1 MREAGMNIA
10 VVGGGVAGIVSAW
23 LLSKRHVVTLFE
35 AGNYVGG
42 HTNTVEV
49 PSGPDAGTP
58 VDTGFIVMNDRTY
71 PNLHLFLRRLGVGWR
86 YSDMS
91 FGFHCEETGFQY
103 AGTDWRGLFAQRG
116 NALRPWYFRFLAE
129 IIRFGKVAKQDLEA
143 GALDGITMEEFL
155 RENRFSRRVAR
166 DYVLPMGA
174 AIWSTPA
181 GKMRRFP
188 AETMI
193 RFFDHHGLLD
203 LRDRPRWQ
211 TVVGGSQSYV
221 RAFLAKFPGT
231 VLTSSPVRS
240 IVRDGEGVVVT
251 PARGEAR
258 RFDGVVVASHADQAL
273 RMLSDPTADERRLLG
288 AWRYERNRTVLH
300 TDTSVLP
307 PLRDAWAS
315 WNYTR
320 ERGNDERA
328 HMSMTYDMNRL
339 MGLRTKRRH
348 LVTLNRAGGFREGS
362 VIREFDYEH
371 PLYDRAALDSQ
382 GALPRLQGVRN
393 TWFAGSYFGYGFH
406 EDAVRS
412 AVEVGRR
419 FGVAL

>member
-1 MREAGMNIA
+1 MNQPRRRIA

-23 LLSKRHVVTLFE
+23 LLSKRHEVTLFE
-35 AGNYVGG
+35 ANNYVGG
-42 HTNTVEV
+42 HTNSVEI
-49 PSGPDAGTP
+49 PSGPDAGTR

-71 PNLHLFLRRLGVGWR
+71 PNMHLFLRRMGVRWR

-91 FGFHCEETGFQY
+91 FGFHCEQTGFQY
-103 AGTDWRGLFAQRG
+103 AGTDLRGLFAQRV
-116 NALRPWYFRFLAE
+116 NALNPGYYRFLAE
-129 IIRFGKVAKQDLEA
+129 IVRFGRVGKRDLDE
-143 GALDGITMEEFL
+143 GALEGLTMEDFL
-155 RENRFSRRVAR
+155 RENKFSRRVAR

-221 RAFLAKFPGT
+221 RAFLAKFSGT
-231 VLTSSPVRS
+231 VRTSTPIES
-240 IVRDGEGVVVT
+240 IRRTDGGAEVI
-251 PARGEAR
+251 PRGGAAEA
-258 RFDGVVVASHADQAL
+258 FDGVVVSAHADQAL
-273 RMLSDPTADERRLLG
+273 RLLADPSEEERRLLG
-288 AWRYERNRTVLH
+288 AWRYEHNRTVLH
-300 TDTSVLP
+300 TDVSVMP

-320 ERGNDERA
+320 ERGGDERA

-339 MGLRTKRRH
+339 MGLRTRRRY
-348 LVTLNRAGGFREGS
+348 LVTLNRAGDFARGS
-362 VIREFDYEH
+362 VIREFDYAH
-371 PLYDRAALDSQ
+371 PLYDRAALDAQ
-382 GALPRLQGVRN
+382 RALPSLQGVRN

-412 AVEVGRR
+412 AVDVGRR
-419 FGVAL
+419 FGVEL

>member
-1 MREAGMNIA
+1 MSTGRMRVA

-23 LLSKRHVVTLFE
+23 LLSRKHDVALLE
-35 AGNYVGG
+35 ANDYVGG

-49 PSGPDAGTP
+49 PSGPDAGTR
-58 VDTGFIVMNDRTY
+58 VDTGFIVLNDRTY
-71 PNLHLFLRRLGVGWR
+71 PNLHLFLRRLGVRWR

-91 FGFHCEETGFQY
+91 FGFHCERSGFQY
-103 AGTDWRGLFAQRG
+103 AGTNLAGLFAQRS
-116 NALRPWYFRFLAE
+116 NALRLGYYRFLAE
-129 IIRFGKVAKQDLEA
+129 IARFGRVAKQDLDE
-143 GALDGITMEEFL
+143 GALEGITMEEFL
-155 RENRFSRRVAR
+155 REHGFSRRVAR

-181 GKMRRFP
+181 GRMRRFP

-203 LRDRPRWQ
+203 LSDRPRWQ

-221 RAFLAKFPGT
+221 RAFLGKFTGT
-231 VLTSSPVRS
+231 VRTRTPVAGILRLEDGVS
-240 IVRDGEGVVVT
+240 VRLVDGPAEKFDAVVVS
-251 PARGEAR
+251 
-258 RFDGVVVASHADQAL
+258 SHADQAL
-273 RMLSDPTADERRLLG
+273 RMLEDPTDDERRLLG

-300 TDTSVLP
+300 TDISVMP

-320 ERGNDERA
+320 ERGGNERE

-339 MGLRTKRRH
+339 MGLRTRRRY
-348 LVTLNRAGGFREGS
+348 LVTLNRAGEYAPGS
-362 VIREFDYEH
+362 IIREFNYTH

-382 GALPRLQGVRN
+382 RALPRLQGVRN

-412 AVEVGRR
+412 AVEVGRA
-419 FGVAL
+419 FGVEL